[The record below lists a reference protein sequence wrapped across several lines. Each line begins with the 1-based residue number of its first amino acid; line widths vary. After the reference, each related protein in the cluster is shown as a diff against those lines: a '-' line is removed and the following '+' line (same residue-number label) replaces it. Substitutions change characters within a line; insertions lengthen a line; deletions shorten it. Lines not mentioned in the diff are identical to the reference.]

1 MISTVLPSLALCLSM
16 FAVPLQ
22 VTPKP
27 SPRENVETTVVEAL
41 RLLQSKDYR
50 TFLQKYFPPEW
61 VKAKMAEPGGLN
73 AWVDGWA
80 ANSLGNVLGHLK
92 QASTLKPTYDEAK
105 TTAIFRLTIQE
116 GTASFTKDFKM
127 VKIGRYWYIE
137 PRQ

>member
-1 MISTVLPSLALCLSM
+1 MISAVLPSLALCLTI
-16 FAVPLQ
+16 FAVPPQ

-41 RLLQSKDYR
+41 RLLASKDYR
-50 TFLQKYFPPEW
+50 TFLQEYFPPEW

-73 AWVDGWA
+73 AWVDVFVTH
-80 ANSLGNVLGHLK
+80 SLGFVLPPLK

-105 TTAIFRLTIQE
+105 TTAVFHIKIQE
-116 GTASFTKDFKM
+116 GKESYTKAFKM
-127 VKIGRYWYIE
+127 VKIGRNWYIE